1 MSKEFDD
8 LRRRVYGSANPTEE
22 QVQAVRKRAQA
33 PVRKPTGR
41 NPEIKKDALVNAITS
56 SIAKNVT
63 GPGNLR
69 TAQASGRISGGFSG
83 RQDDLPSY
91 ISRAAGTATA
101 QSDAVL
107 RTDPVRTQAP
117 NTAANPAGRSAQ
129 KDFSLL
135 ELLGGTVV
143 KGADEAV
150 SRATS
155 TAAWLERNT
164 IGRLFP
170 GAADDTPIQ
179 ALNEHF
185 QNVKQENQEAFA
197 PNVEAGGRLA
207 QVVDKYGTSVVS
219 AIPSAALAVMTAGTA
234 PAGLEAAASAASRS
248 PGILSAL
255 QASAQNMTKN
265 PQFWNSFFQVAGS
278 SYDEALSLG
287 MSEDEADLYALA
299 NGLLSSGVEI
309 GGGLETLPSNLKDS
323 SGALRAWIRGM
334 MEEGREEV
342 VQGAISRGLQNMIGS
357 VGNPL
362 VSATDERAVFNPRTA
377 AEEFTGGAVVGGFL
391 GGGQVLAGRLLN
403 GPTAAQEGAGDSGGA
418 GAPGAQDGAQGVLGQ
433 NKPPP
438 EGGMVNENGLHAF
451 SEQERINLS
460 SGKKNKV
467 ISTFSEAVSFVK
479 NALSNR
485 QNVDRA
491 YLGKVPD
498 SVARTIRQNTGLDIR
513 GFGVMMN
520 GNDIRH
526 MIKNHG
532 DILTEQARG
541 QVAVTADDIARIPE
555 ILAAPDRVYLSDET
569 DTKGRKT
576 LIFEKQIG
584 DQYISIQGVSDGK
597 RVLQTD
603 TLYIR
608 KGRPRT
614 TRDTMPGTESA
625 VPVINA
631 QGEPSQKPSSIDVTI
646 PQDAE
651 YVNSVDPLLR
661 WMLGSRPTAAQEG
674 AGAAAG
680 QKMGTDAAQ
689 VRGGSEGVQDAW
701 RDTIVNEVR
710 RNSGIGENES
720 PASTSDG
727 TSALSGDLETVVDA
741 WDMAAIPGTVGTVT
755 DGRASQVAPIS
766 TVQETG
772 INVNHQEGQNRIRN
786 TGETVRVVET
796 LRDHIPKLS
805 EAEPVSE
812 VSSNSIPF
820 VSGKTM
826 AEKAKTLFEAIKG
839 IVSRPGFGD
848 IEINTRSVKDD
859 LHHGIGT
866 AKAAVIPAIPDIIR
880 TGTQIDF
887 QENWKGRP
895 YDGYIFAA
903 PVTMDG
909 KTVYVAAVV
918 KHTSK
923 NRFYLHEVVDS
934 DGNIIKI
941 DAGDSANQTSL
952 ATNGSAGTQ
961 SQASVEGTRPLNPD
975 SIIAPRAENVNP
987 PDGLGAANAG
997 SLNTAYDRLQ
1007 AQSSQF
1013 HPEGANAARPVDVP
1027 VQDFAGRNVSRVA
1040 SNVMGAQAIPD
1051 SVVSMIEQMVAG
1063 GELSYDRNTN
1073 DASLERARR
1082 RIQEKGF
1089 DGALEEFRSSVMDG
1103 RVSKDLSTLGQ
1114 TLLNTAANNRDGR
1127 AVADI
1132 LSLYQSM
1139 TTSAAQ
1145 ATQAA
1150 SIFRRL
1156 SPEAQL
1162 YGIQRTAQNLANKI
1176 SRNNQDYGE
1185 IEVDPELLTKF
1196 LEQTDQAGRDAVMG
1210 EIYQNVADQVPST
1223 FVDKWNAWR
1232 YLSMLG
1238 NPRTHIRNVVG
1249 NVFFQPMRIV
1259 KNEVAAG
1266 IETALSAAGFNVE
1279 RTKSFAASPSMYRAA
1294 WNDFNNVKDSVSG
1307 NKYNDFNNQINQRRR
1322 IFNNSILEAARKK
1335 NGDTLELEDALF
1347 KRITYADTLAGYLT
1361 ANGFTAQQVTDGTV
1375 PSDVLNRGRDYAAK
1389 EALKATYQDRNA
1401 LSDRAAK
1408 VVNSLGVVGDA
1419 VIPFKR
1425 TPANV
1430 LARGLTYSPLGLVKS
1445 LTYDLSQVQRGN
1457 RTAAEV
1463 IDNIASGATG
1473 SMLFALGAYLFSSGL
1488 LTTAQGSDDDSKW
1501 EELLGHQ
1508 GYALELPDGTSVTLD
1523 WLAPAS
1529 MPFFMGAEMASA
1541 MGENGMSA
1549 EAISTAMKSVANPL
1563 LEMSMLQSLN
1573 DLLESVAYSEDKALI
1588 PMLGSAVVSYFSQAI
1603 PTLGGQLERSAED
1616 RRMTTYTDKNSPL
1629 PTDVQ
1634 YALGRASSR
1643 VPGWDY
1649 RQTPYLDAWGREEE
1663 TGDELW
1669 RILNNFA
1676 NPAYVS
1682 QVEVD
1687 RVEKELQ
1694 RVRDATGDTGVF
1706 PDRAKRYIEV
1716 NGERKDLTAEEY
1728 TRYAKAMGQT
1738 SYQLISEGIQTA
1750 EYRNMANSEKA
1761 AYIEALYKYA
1771 AAAAK
1776 AEVSDYELDGWQKNA
1791 QTAQQDLGVSPAE
1804 YIALYQ
1810 QYGSAI
1816 MSGKAYEKTIQAV
1829 QAGLTVGQYA
1839 SMKAGLDSDGN
1850 NSVSQTEAQ
1859 AYLDRQDFTRE
1870 QKADLWTIINK
1881 SWKRNPYT

>member
-56 SIAKNVT
+56 SMKKN
-63 GPGNLR
+63 
-69 TAQASGRISGGFSG
+69 TAQAEDSLPGRALSMRNQLKQEAQRGVDEILS
-83 RQDDLPSY
+83 
-91 ISRAAGTATA
+91 SRTGAVIRGAA
-101 QSDAVL
+101 
-107 RTDPVRTQAP
+107 
-117 NTAANPAGRSAQ
+117 
-129 KDFSLL
+129 K
-135 ELLGGTVV
+135 
-143 KGADEAV
+143 
-150 SRATS
+150 S
-155 TAAWLERNT
+155 TAS
-164 IGRLFP
+164 G
-170 GAADDTPIQ
+170 
-179 ALNEHF
+179 
-185 QNVKQENQEAFA
+185 FA
-197 PNVEAGGRLA
+197 N
-207 QVVDKYGTSVVS
+207 
-219 AIPSAALAVMTAGTA
+219 TAGTA
-234 PAGLEAAASAASRS
+234 LDALRQADINASQENQRARQELENARRYREMVSAGRFADGRTMEDGDRERLLRLAELAEQRAGVYTESAAAQHEPLSQAVQRIQGGADRLSASSQEDIATAKEGLGRAGQFAVDVGVAGTQLLGDILAGSVTGGGALLPMAVRSFGSSAQTARQSGADLGQQLLYGTGSAALSVATEKISNVAAPFKAAFGAGVLDDALSRLPAKLS
-248 PGILSAL
+248 QSAAGRTVLSAIGEGGEEVVEDLVQPLL
-255 QASAQNMTKN
+255 QRIT
-265 PQFWNSFFQVAGS
+265 
-278 SYDEALSLG
+278 YD
-287 MSEDEADLYALA
+287 
-299 NGLLSSGVEI
+299 
-309 GGGLETLPSNLKDS
+309 
-323 SGALRAWIRGM
+323 SGALS
-334 MEEGREEV
+334 
-342 VQGAISRGLQNMIGS
+342 QYQN
-357 VGNPL
+357 P
-362 VSATDERAVFNPRTA
+362 
-377 AEEFTGGAVVGGFL
+377 EF
-391 GGGQVLAGRLLN
+391 
-403 GPTAAQEGAGDSGGA
+403 
-418 GAPGAQDGAQGVLGQ
+418 
-433 NKPPP
+433 
-438 EGGMVNENGLHAF
+438 
-451 SEQERINLS
+451 LS
-460 SGKKNKV
+460 
-467 ISTFSEAVSFVK
+467 
-479 NALSNR
+479 
-485 QNVDRA
+485 
-491 YLGKVPD
+491 
-498 SVARTIRQNTGLDIR
+498 
-513 GFGVMMN
+513 
-520 GNDIRH
+520 
-526 MIKNHG
+526 
-532 DILTEQARG
+532 
-541 QVAVTADDIARIPE
+541 
-555 ILAAPDRVYLSDET
+555 
-569 DTKGRKT
+569 
-576 LIFEKQIG
+576 
-584 DQYISIQGVSDGK
+584 
-597 RVLQTD
+597 D
-603 TLYIR
+603 TLYDGLI
-608 KGRPRT
+608 GAALGGVGGAA
-614 TRDTMPGTESA
+614 DVA
-625 VPVINA
+625 VNRI
-631 QGEPSQKPSSIDVTI
+631 G
-646 PQDAE
+646 
-651 YVNSVDPLLR
+651 
-661 WMLGSRPTAAQEG
+661 PTAAQEG

-680 QKMGTDAAQ
+680 QKMGTNAAQ
-689 VRGGSEGVQDAW
+689 VWGGSEGVQDAW

-741 WDMAAIPGTVGTVT
+741 EDMAAIPGTVGTVT

-918 KHTSK
+918 KRTSK

-1829 QAGLTVGQYA
+1829 QARLTVGQYA

>member
-1 MSKEFDD
+1 
-8 LRRRVYGSANPTEE
+8 
-22 QVQAVRKRAQA
+22 
-33 PVRKPTGR
+33 
-41 NPEIKKDALVNAITS
+41 
-56 SIAKNVT
+56 
-63 GPGNLR
+63 
-69 TAQASGRISGGFSG
+69 
-83 RQDDLPSY
+83 
-91 ISRAAGTATA
+91 
-101 QSDAVL
+101 
-107 RTDPVRTQAP
+107 
-117 NTAANPAGRSAQ
+117 
-129 KDFSLL
+129 
-135 ELLGGTVV
+135 
-143 KGADEAV
+143 
-150 SRATS
+150 
-155 TAAWLERNT
+155 
-164 IGRLFP
+164 
-170 GAADDTPIQ
+170 
-179 ALNEHF
+179 
-185 QNVKQENQEAFA
+185 
-197 PNVEAGGRLA
+197 
-207 QVVDKYGTSVVS
+207 
-219 AIPSAALAVMTAGTA
+219 
-234 PAGLEAAASAASRS
+234 
-248 PGILSAL
+248 
-255 QASAQNMTKN
+255 
-265 PQFWNSFFQVAGS
+265 
-278 SYDEALSLG
+278 
-287 MSEDEADLYALA
+287 
-299 NGLLSSGVEI
+299 
-309 GGGLETLPSNLKDS
+309 
-323 SGALRAWIRGM
+323 
-334 MEEGREEV
+334 
-342 VQGAISRGLQNMIGS
+342 
-357 VGNPL
+357 
-362 VSATDERAVFNPRTA
+362 
-377 AEEFTGGAVVGGFL
+377 
-391 GGGQVLAGRLLN
+391 
-403 GPTAAQEGAGDSGGA
+403 
-418 GAPGAQDGAQGVLGQ
+418 
-433 NKPPP
+433 
-438 EGGMVNENGLHAF
+438 
-451 SEQERINLS
+451 
-460 SGKKNKV
+460 
-467 ISTFSEAVSFVK
+467 
-479 NALSNR
+479 
-485 QNVDRA
+485 
-491 YLGKVPD
+491 
-498 SVARTIRQNTGLDIR
+498 
-513 GFGVMMN
+513 
-520 GNDIRH
+520 
-526 MIKNHG
+526 
-532 DILTEQARG
+532 
-541 QVAVTADDIARIPE
+541 
-555 ILAAPDRVYLSDET
+555 
-569 DTKGRKT
+569 
-576 LIFEKQIG
+576 
-584 DQYISIQGVSDGK
+584 
-597 RVLQTD
+597 
-603 TLYIR
+603 
-608 KGRPRT
+608 
-614 TRDTMPGTESA
+614 
-625 VPVINA
+625 
-631 QGEPSQKPSSIDVTI
+631 
-646 PQDAE
+646 
-651 YVNSVDPLLR
+651 
-661 WMLGSRPTAAQEG
+661 
-674 AGAAAG
+674 
-680 QKMGTDAAQ
+680 MGTDAAQ
-689 VRGGSEGVQDAW
+689 VWGGSEGVQDAW

-918 KHTSK
+918 KRTSK

-1013 HPEGANAARPVDVP
+1013 HPEGANAARPGDVP

-1127 AVADI
+1127 AVAGI

-1335 NGDTLELEDALF
+1335 NGDALELEDALF

-1375 PSDVLNRGRDYAAK
+1375 PPDVLNRGRDYAAK

-1401 LSDRAAK
+1401 LSDRAVK

-1430 LARGLTYSPLGLVKS
+1430 LARGLTYSPLGLAKS
-1445 LTYDLSQVQRGN
+1445 ITYDLFQVQRGN

>member
-56 SIAKNVT
+56 SMKKN
-63 GPGNLR
+63 
-69 TAQASGRISGGFSG
+69 TAQAEDSLPGRALSMRNQLKQEAQRGVDEILS
-83 RQDDLPSY
+83 
-91 ISRAAGTATA
+91 SRTGAVIRGAA
-101 QSDAVL
+101 
-107 RTDPVRTQAP
+107 
-117 NTAANPAGRSAQ
+117 
-129 KDFSLL
+129 K
-135 ELLGGTVV
+135 
-143 KGADEAV
+143 
-150 SRATS
+150 S
-155 TAAWLERNT
+155 TAS
-164 IGRLFP
+164 G
-170 GAADDTPIQ
+170 
-179 ALNEHF
+179 
-185 QNVKQENQEAFA
+185 FA
-197 PNVEAGGRLA
+197 N
-207 QVVDKYGTSVVS
+207 
-219 AIPSAALAVMTAGTA
+219 TAGTA
-234 PAGLEAAASAASRS
+234 LDALRQADINASQENQRARQELENARRYREMVSAGRFADGRTMEDGDRERLLRLAELAEQRAGVYTESAAAQHEPLSQAVQRIQGGADRLSASSQEDIATAKEGLGRAGQFAVDVGVAGTQLLGDILAGSVTGGGALLPMAVRSFGSSAQTARQSGADLGQQLLYGTGSAALSVATEKISNVAAPFKAAFGAGVLDDALSRLPAKLS
-248 PGILSAL
+248 QSAAGRTVLSAIGEGGEEVVEDLVQPLL
-255 QASAQNMTKN
+255 QRIT
-265 PQFWNSFFQVAGS
+265 
-278 SYDEALSLG
+278 YD
-287 MSEDEADLYALA
+287 
-299 NGLLSSGVEI
+299 
-309 GGGLETLPSNLKDS
+309 
-323 SGALRAWIRGM
+323 SGALS
-334 MEEGREEV
+334 
-342 VQGAISRGLQNMIGS
+342 QYQN
-357 VGNPL
+357 P
-362 VSATDERAVFNPRTA
+362 
-377 AEEFTGGAVVGGFL
+377 EF
-391 GGGQVLAGRLLN
+391 
-403 GPTAAQEGAGDSGGA
+403 
-418 GAPGAQDGAQGVLGQ
+418 
-433 NKPPP
+433 
-438 EGGMVNENGLHAF
+438 
-451 SEQERINLS
+451 LS
-460 SGKKNKV
+460 
-467 ISTFSEAVSFVK
+467 
-479 NALSNR
+479 
-485 QNVDRA
+485 
-491 YLGKVPD
+491 
-498 SVARTIRQNTGLDIR
+498 
-513 GFGVMMN
+513 
-520 GNDIRH
+520 
-526 MIKNHG
+526 
-532 DILTEQARG
+532 
-541 QVAVTADDIARIPE
+541 
-555 ILAAPDRVYLSDET
+555 
-569 DTKGRKT
+569 
-576 LIFEKQIG
+576 
-584 DQYISIQGVSDGK
+584 
-597 RVLQTD
+597 D
-603 TLYIR
+603 TLYDGLI
-608 KGRPRT
+608 GAALGGVGGAA
-614 TRDTMPGTESA
+614 DVA
-625 VPVINA
+625 VNRI
-631 QGEPSQKPSSIDVTI
+631 G
-646 PQDAE
+646 
-651 YVNSVDPLLR
+651 
-661 WMLGSRPTAAQEG
+661 PTAAQEG

-680 QKMGTDAAQ
+680 QKMGTNAAQ
-689 VRGGSEGVQDAW
+689 VWGGSEGVQDAW

-741 WDMAAIPGTVGTVT
+741 EDMAAIPGTVGTVT

-918 KHTSK
+918 KRTSK

-1176 SRNNQDYGE
+1176 SRNNQDYGG

-1335 NGDTLELEDALF
+1335 NGDALELEDALF

-1401 LSDRAAK
+1401 LSDRAVK

-1445 LTYDLSQVQRGN
+1445 LIYDLSQVQLGN

-1839 SMKAGLDSDGN
+1839 GMKAGLDSDGN

-1881 SWKRNPYT
+1881 SWKRNPYA

>member
-234 PAGLEAAASAASRS
+234 PAGLEAASAASRS

-403 GPTAAQEGAGDSGGA
+403 GPTAAQEGAG
-418 GAPGAQDGAQGVLGQ
+418 
-433 NKPPP
+433 
-438 EGGMVNENGLHAF
+438 
-451 SEQERINLS
+451 
-460 SGKKNKV
+460 
-467 ISTFSEAVSFVK
+467 
-479 NALSNR
+479 
-485 QNVDRA
+485 
-491 YLGKVPD
+491 
-498 SVARTIRQNTGLDIR
+498 
-513 GFGVMMN
+513 
-520 GNDIRH
+520 
-526 MIKNHG
+526 
-532 DILTEQARG
+532 
-541 QVAVTADDIARIPE
+541 
-555 ILAAPDRVYLSDET
+555 
-569 DTKGRKT
+569 
-576 LIFEKQIG
+576 
-584 DQYISIQGVSDGK
+584 
-597 RVLQTD
+597 
-603 TLYIR
+603 
-608 KGRPRT
+608 
-614 TRDTMPGTESA
+614 
-625 VPVINA
+625 
-631 QGEPSQKPSSIDVTI
+631 
-646 PQDAE
+646 
-651 YVNSVDPLLR
+651 
-661 WMLGSRPTAAQEG
+661 
-674 AGAAAG
+674 AAAG
-680 QKMGTDAAQ
+680 REAGADAAPVQ
-689 VRGGSEGVQDAW
+689 SDPEGVQDAW
-701 RDTIVNEVR
+701 RDTILNEAGRNSESGKGDSTLVQRVQQAIPKIQNMKPVSNITGSELAGTGKIVDRLATFINSIGNKVNRPNFGDVLFSRGRLKSSMIGHGVGQAKIDTFAAVPAVIEHGQQIDYR
-710 RNSGIGENES
+710 RNWKGRNYDTYTFAAPITYRGQPTYLGVIVTKDSASNRYYLHEVVDANGEIIFRNNES
-720 PASTSDG
+720 PTSTSDG

-741 WDMAAIPGTVGTVT
+741 GDMAAASGAADTVT
-755 DGRASQVAPIS
+755 DGRASQAVPA
-766 TVQETG
+766 
-772 INVNHQEGQNRIRN
+772 
-786 TGETVRVVET
+786 
-796 LRDHIPKLS
+796 
-805 EAEPVSE
+805 
-812 VSSNSIPF
+812 
-820 VSGKTM
+820 SG
-826 AEKAKTLFEAIKG
+826 
-839 IVSRPGFGD
+839 
-848 IEINTRSVKDD
+848 
-859 LHHGIGT
+859 
-866 AKAAVIPAIPDIIR
+866 
-880 TGTQIDF
+880 
-887 QENWKGRP
+887 
-895 YDGYIFAA
+895 
-903 PVTMDG
+903 
-909 KTVYVAAVV
+909 
-918 KHTSK
+918 
-923 NRFYLHEVVDS
+923 
-934 DGNIIKI
+934 
-941 DAGDSANQTSL
+941 
-952 ATNGSAGTQ
+952 
-961 SQASVEGTRPLNPD
+961 EGTRPLNPD
-975 SIIAPRAENVNP
+975 SIIAPGAENVNP
-987 PDGLGAANAG
+987 PDALVQALVGGRRIDQSTVSDQQFDTLAGRGDMGIDAAGMIYQVNPGEHIDLRTTDSVRRRGVNAFQFDHPELQPYYRQAAEALIADADFSLQLPPGRRYERTLQGNRVQQSAQASAFLRETMDETGLSRNQIIDAAQRIIHDKGQENVAAAKSVELMLDRMLSDGYTTMYGRTVPPNEAYLAAKREIAGAVEPSAPEPLPIWDMQTADGLGAANAG

-1176 SRNNQDYGE
+1176 SRNNQDYGG

-1335 NGDTLELEDALF
+1335 NGDALELEDALF

-1375 PSDVLNRGRDYAAK
+1375 PPDVLNRGRDYAAK

-1401 LSDRAAK
+1401 LSDRAVK

-1839 SMKAGLDSDGN
+1839 GMKAGLDSDGN

-1881 SWKRNPYT
+1881 SWKRNPYA

>member
-56 SIAKNVT
+56 SMKKN
-63 GPGNLR
+63 
-69 TAQASGRISGGFSG
+69 TAQAEDSLPGRALSMRNQLKQEAQRGVDEILS
-83 RQDDLPSY
+83 
-91 ISRAAGTATA
+91 SRTGAVIRGAA
-101 QSDAVL
+101 
-107 RTDPVRTQAP
+107 
-117 NTAANPAGRSAQ
+117 
-129 KDFSLL
+129 K
-135 ELLGGTVV
+135 
-143 KGADEAV
+143 
-150 SRATS
+150 S
-155 TAAWLERNT
+155 TAS
-164 IGRLFP
+164 G
-170 GAADDTPIQ
+170 
-179 ALNEHF
+179 
-185 QNVKQENQEAFA
+185 FA
-197 PNVEAGGRLA
+197 N
-207 QVVDKYGTSVVS
+207 
-219 AIPSAALAVMTAGTA
+219 TAGTA
-234 PAGLEAAASAASRS
+234 LDALRQADINASQENQRARQELENARRYREMVSAGRFADGRTMEDGDRERLLRLAELAEQRAGVYTESAAAQHEPLSQAVQRIQGGADRLSASSQEDIATAKEGLGRAGQFAVDVGVAGTQLLGDILAGSVTGGGALLPMAVRSFGSSAQTARQSGADLGQQLLYGTGSAALSVATEKISNVAAPFKAAFGAGVLDDALSRLPAKLS
-248 PGILSAL
+248 QSAAGRTVLSAIGEGGEEVVEDLVQPLL
-255 QASAQNMTKN
+255 QRIT
-265 PQFWNSFFQVAGS
+265 
-278 SYDEALSLG
+278 YD
-287 MSEDEADLYALA
+287 
-299 NGLLSSGVEI
+299 
-309 GGGLETLPSNLKDS
+309 
-323 SGALRAWIRGM
+323 SGALS
-334 MEEGREEV
+334 
-342 VQGAISRGLQNMIGS
+342 QYQN
-357 VGNPL
+357 P
-362 VSATDERAVFNPRTA
+362 
-377 AEEFTGGAVVGGFL
+377 EF
-391 GGGQVLAGRLLN
+391 
-403 GPTAAQEGAGDSGGA
+403 
-418 GAPGAQDGAQGVLGQ
+418 
-433 NKPPP
+433 
-438 EGGMVNENGLHAF
+438 
-451 SEQERINLS
+451 LS
-460 SGKKNKV
+460 
-467 ISTFSEAVSFVK
+467 
-479 NALSNR
+479 
-485 QNVDRA
+485 
-491 YLGKVPD
+491 
-498 SVARTIRQNTGLDIR
+498 
-513 GFGVMMN
+513 
-520 GNDIRH
+520 
-526 MIKNHG
+526 
-532 DILTEQARG
+532 
-541 QVAVTADDIARIPE
+541 
-555 ILAAPDRVYLSDET
+555 
-569 DTKGRKT
+569 
-576 LIFEKQIG
+576 
-584 DQYISIQGVSDGK
+584 
-597 RVLQTD
+597 D
-603 TLYIR
+603 TLYDGLI
-608 KGRPRT
+608 GAALGGVGGAA
-614 TRDTMPGTESA
+614 DVA
-625 VPVINA
+625 VNRI
-631 QGEPSQKPSSIDVTI
+631 G
-646 PQDAE
+646 
-651 YVNSVDPLLR
+651 
-661 WMLGSRPTAAQEG
+661 PTAAQEG

-680 QKMGTDAAQ
+680 REAGADATPVQ
-689 VRGGSEGVQDAW
+689 SDSEGMTEGPIQVGRVTTIQSPYQGTRPVQ
-701 RDTIVNEVR
+701 
-710 RNSGIGENES
+710 
-720 PASTSDG
+720 
-727 TSALSGDLETVVDA
+727 
-741 WDMAAIPGTVGTVT
+741 
-755 DGRASQVAPIS
+755 
-766 TVQETG
+766 VQ
-772 INVNHQEGQNRIRN
+772 
-786 TGETVRVVET
+786 
-796 LRDHIPKLS
+796 KS
-805 EAEPVSE
+805 
-812 VSSNSIPF
+812 
-820 VSGKTM
+820 
-826 AEKAKTLFEAIKG
+826 
-839 IVSRPGFGD
+839 
-848 IEINTRSVKDD
+848 
-859 LHHGIGT
+859 
-866 AKAAVIPAIPDIIR
+866 
-880 TGTQIDF
+880 
-887 QENWKGRP
+887 
-895 YDGYIFAA
+895 AA
-903 PVTMDG
+903 PVTVDSGSVERAANRIDG
-909 KTVYVAAVV
+909 ARNLSNTPVGRSFKSTLRDVYKSVFQAAKGILVDGLTFEGRQYTVDIPNSVPGKVISDPNLTAEKLA
-918 KHTSK
+918 
-923 NRFYLHEVVDS
+923 LLDILPEVVRNGEYVGSGEYVPHGSKKKDTVRY
-934 DGNIIKI
+934 DYFETIVKI
-941 DAGDSANQTSL
+941 SGRNYVVSFDVEAYPSVNNYRTHKLNEIELSPVEVADTSRDL
-952 ATNGSAGTQ
+952 AAASIGT
-961 SQASVEGTRPLNPD
+961 APVEGTRPLNPD
-975 SIIAPRAENVNP
+975 SIIAPGAENVNP
-987 PDGLGAANAG
+987 PDALVQALVGGRRIDQSTVSDQQFDTLAGRGDMGIDAAGMIYQVNPADHIDLRTADSVRRRGVNAFQFDHPELQPYYRQAAEALIADADFSLQLPPGRRYERTLQGNRVQQSAQDSAFLRETMDETGLSRNQIIDAAQRIIHDKGQENVAAAKSVELMLDRMLSDGYTTMYGRTVPPNEAYLAAKRKIAGAVEPSAPEPLPIWDMQTADGLGAANAG

-1051 SVVSMIEQMVAG
+1051 SVIPMIEQMVAG

-1139 TTSAAQ
+1139 TTNAAQ

-1176 SRNNQDYGE
+1176 SRNNQDYGG

-1335 NGDTLELEDALF
+1335 NGDALELEDALF

-1375 PSDVLNRGRDYAAK
+1375 PPDVLNRGRDYAAK

-1401 LSDRAAK
+1401 LSDRAVK

-1603 PTLGGQLERSAED
+1603 PTLGGQIERSAED

-1728 TRYAKAMGQT
+1728 IRYAKAMGQT

>member
-56 SIAKNVT
+56 SMKKN
-63 GPGNLR
+63 
-69 TAQASGRISGGFSG
+69 TAQAEDSLPGRALSMRNQLKQEAQRGVDEILS
-83 RQDDLPSY
+83 
-91 ISRAAGTATA
+91 SRTGAVIRGAA
-101 QSDAVL
+101 
-107 RTDPVRTQAP
+107 
-117 NTAANPAGRSAQ
+117 
-129 KDFSLL
+129 K
-135 ELLGGTVV
+135 
-143 KGADEAV
+143 
-150 SRATS
+150 S
-155 TAAWLERNT
+155 TAS
-164 IGRLFP
+164 G
-170 GAADDTPIQ
+170 
-179 ALNEHF
+179 
-185 QNVKQENQEAFA
+185 FA
-197 PNVEAGGRLA
+197 N
-207 QVVDKYGTSVVS
+207 
-219 AIPSAALAVMTAGTA
+219 TAGTA
-234 PAGLEAAASAASRS
+234 LDALRQADINASQENQRARQELENARRYREMVSAGRFADGRTMEDGDRERLLRLAELAEQRAGVYTESAAAQHEPLSQAVQRIQGGADRLSASSQEDIATAKEGLGRAGQFAVDVGVAGTQLLGDILAGSVTGGGALLPMAVRSFGSSAQTARQSGADLGQQLLYGTGSAALSVATEKISNVAAPFKAAFGAGVLDDALSRLPAKLS
-248 PGILSAL
+248 QSAAGRTVLSAIGEGGEEVVEDLVQPLL
-255 QASAQNMTKN
+255 QRIT
-265 PQFWNSFFQVAGS
+265 
-278 SYDEALSLG
+278 YD
-287 MSEDEADLYALA
+287 
-299 NGLLSSGVEI
+299 
-309 GGGLETLPSNLKDS
+309 
-323 SGALRAWIRGM
+323 SGALS
-334 MEEGREEV
+334 
-342 VQGAISRGLQNMIGS
+342 QYQN
-357 VGNPL
+357 P
-362 VSATDERAVFNPRTA
+362 
-377 AEEFTGGAVVGGFL
+377 EF
-391 GGGQVLAGRLLN
+391 
-403 GPTAAQEGAGDSGGA
+403 
-418 GAPGAQDGAQGVLGQ
+418 
-433 NKPPP
+433 
-438 EGGMVNENGLHAF
+438 
-451 SEQERINLS
+451 LS
-460 SGKKNKV
+460 
-467 ISTFSEAVSFVK
+467 
-479 NALSNR
+479 
-485 QNVDRA
+485 
-491 YLGKVPD
+491 
-498 SVARTIRQNTGLDIR
+498 
-513 GFGVMMN
+513 
-520 GNDIRH
+520 
-526 MIKNHG
+526 
-532 DILTEQARG
+532 
-541 QVAVTADDIARIPE
+541 
-555 ILAAPDRVYLSDET
+555 
-569 DTKGRKT
+569 
-576 LIFEKQIG
+576 
-584 DQYISIQGVSDGK
+584 
-597 RVLQTD
+597 D
-603 TLYIR
+603 TLYDGLI
-608 KGRPRT
+608 GAALGGVGGAA
-614 TRDTMPGTESA
+614 DVA
-625 VPVINA
+625 VNRI
-631 QGEPSQKPSSIDVTI
+631 G
-646 PQDAE
+646 
-651 YVNSVDPLLR
+651 
-661 WMLGSRPTAAQEG
+661 PTAAQEG

-680 QKMGTDAAQ
+680 QKMGTNAAQ
-689 VRGGSEGVQDAW
+689 VWGGSEGVQDAW

-741 WDMAAIPGTVGTVT
+741 EDMAAIPGTVGTVT

-918 KHTSK
+918 KRTSK

-1870 QKADLWTIINK
+1870 QKTDLWTIINK

>member
-1 MSKEFDD
+1 MGTFTNTKTGKTIYYNADPERS
-8 LRRRVYGSANPTEE
+8 RPVATTE
-22 QVQAVRKRAQA
+22 RKREAQQRYNQYRTA
-33 PVRKPTGR
+33 
-41 NPEIKKDALVNAITS
+41 
-56 SIAKNVT
+56 AKNGADLLSIMRRSATEDRLKQEAQRGVDEILSSRT
-63 GPGNLR
+63 GAVIRGAAKS
-69 TAQASGRISGGFSG
+69 TASGF
-83 RQDDLPSY
+83 
-91 ISRAAGTATA
+91 
-101 QSDAVL
+101 
-107 RTDPVRTQAP
+107 
-117 NTAANPAGRSAQ
+117 AN
-129 KDFSLL
+129 
-135 ELLGGTVV
+135 
-143 KGADEAV
+143 
-150 SRATS
+150 
-155 TAAWLERNT
+155 
-164 IGRLFP
+164 
-170 GAADDTPIQ
+170 
-179 ALNEHF
+179 
-185 QNVKQENQEAFA
+185 
-197 PNVEAGGRLA
+197 
-207 QVVDKYGTSVVS
+207 
-219 AIPSAALAVMTAGTA
+219 TAGTA
-234 PAGLEAAASAASRS
+234 LDALRQADINASQENQRARQELENARRYREMVSAGRFADGRTMEDGDRERLLRLAELAEQRAGVYTESAAAQHEPLSQAVQRIQGGADRLSASSQEDIATAKEGLGRAGQFAVDVGVAGTQLLGDILAGSVTGGGALLPMAVRSFGSSAQTARQSGADLGQQLLYGTGSAALSVATEKISNVAAPFKAAFGAGVLDDALSRLPAKLS
-248 PGILSAL
+248 QSAAGRTVLSAIGEGGEEVVEDLVQPLL
-255 QASAQNMTKN
+255 QRIT
-265 PQFWNSFFQVAGS
+265 
-278 SYDEALSLG
+278 YD
-287 MSEDEADLYALA
+287 
-299 NGLLSSGVEI
+299 
-309 GGGLETLPSNLKDS
+309 
-323 SGALRAWIRGM
+323 SGALS
-334 MEEGREEV
+334 
-342 VQGAISRGLQNMIGS
+342 QYQN
-357 VGNPL
+357 P
-362 VSATDERAVFNPRTA
+362 
-377 AEEFTGGAVVGGFL
+377 EF
-391 GGGQVLAGRLLN
+391 
-403 GPTAAQEGAGDSGGA
+403 
-418 GAPGAQDGAQGVLGQ
+418 
-433 NKPPP
+433 
-438 EGGMVNENGLHAF
+438 
-451 SEQERINLS
+451 LS
-460 SGKKNKV
+460 
-467 ISTFSEAVSFVK
+467 
-479 NALSNR
+479 
-485 QNVDRA
+485 
-491 YLGKVPD
+491 
-498 SVARTIRQNTGLDIR
+498 
-513 GFGVMMN
+513 
-520 GNDIRH
+520 
-526 MIKNHG
+526 
-532 DILTEQARG
+532 
-541 QVAVTADDIARIPE
+541 
-555 ILAAPDRVYLSDET
+555 
-569 DTKGRKT
+569 
-576 LIFEKQIG
+576 
-584 DQYISIQGVSDGK
+584 
-597 RVLQTD
+597 D
-603 TLYIR
+603 TLYDGLI
-608 KGRPRT
+608 GAALGGVGGAA
-614 TRDTMPGTESA
+614 DVA
-625 VPVINA
+625 VNRI
-631 QGEPSQKPSSIDVTI
+631 G
-646 PQDAE
+646 
-651 YVNSVDPLLR
+651 
-661 WMLGSRPTAAQEG
+661 PTAAQEG

-680 QKMGTDAAQ
+680 QKMGTNAAQ
-689 VRGGSEGVQDAW
+689 VWGGSEGVQDAW

-741 WDMAAIPGTVGTVT
+741 EDMAAIPGTVGTVT

-918 KHTSK
+918 KRTSK

-975 SIIAPRAENVNP
+975 SIIAPGAENVNP

>member
-56 SIAKNVT
+56 SMKKN
-63 GPGNLR
+63 
-69 TAQASGRISGGFSG
+69 TAQAEDSLPGRALSMRNQLKQEAQRGVDEILS
-83 RQDDLPSY
+83 
-91 ISRAAGTATA
+91 SRTGAVIRGAA
-101 QSDAVL
+101 
-107 RTDPVRTQAP
+107 
-117 NTAANPAGRSAQ
+117 
-129 KDFSLL
+129 K
-135 ELLGGTVV
+135 
-143 KGADEAV
+143 
-150 SRATS
+150 S
-155 TAAWLERNT
+155 TAS
-164 IGRLFP
+164 G
-170 GAADDTPIQ
+170 
-179 ALNEHF
+179 
-185 QNVKQENQEAFA
+185 FA
-197 PNVEAGGRLA
+197 N
-207 QVVDKYGTSVVS
+207 
-219 AIPSAALAVMTAGTA
+219 TAGTA
-234 PAGLEAAASAASRS
+234 LDALRQADINASQENQRARQELENARRYREMVSAGRFADGRTMEDGDRERLLRLAELAEQRAGVYTESAAAQHEPLSQAVQRIQGGADRLSASSQEDIATAKEGLGRAGQFAVDVGVAGTQLLGDILAGSVTGGGALLPMAVRSFGSSAQTARQSGADLGQQLLYGTGSAALSVATEKISNVAAPFKAAFGAGVLDDALSRLPAKLS
-248 PGILSAL
+248 QSAAGRTVLSAIGEGGEEVVEDLVQPLL
-255 QASAQNMTKN
+255 QRIT
-265 PQFWNSFFQVAGS
+265 
-278 SYDEALSLG
+278 YD
-287 MSEDEADLYALA
+287 
-299 NGLLSSGVEI
+299 
-309 GGGLETLPSNLKDS
+309 
-323 SGALRAWIRGM
+323 SGALS
-334 MEEGREEV
+334 
-342 VQGAISRGLQNMIGS
+342 QYQN
-357 VGNPL
+357 P
-362 VSATDERAVFNPRTA
+362 
-377 AEEFTGGAVVGGFL
+377 EF
-391 GGGQVLAGRLLN
+391 
-403 GPTAAQEGAGDSGGA
+403 
-418 GAPGAQDGAQGVLGQ
+418 
-433 NKPPP
+433 
-438 EGGMVNENGLHAF
+438 
-451 SEQERINLS
+451 LS
-460 SGKKNKV
+460 
-467 ISTFSEAVSFVK
+467 
-479 NALSNR
+479 
-485 QNVDRA
+485 
-491 YLGKVPD
+491 
-498 SVARTIRQNTGLDIR
+498 
-513 GFGVMMN
+513 
-520 GNDIRH
+520 
-526 MIKNHG
+526 
-532 DILTEQARG
+532 
-541 QVAVTADDIARIPE
+541 
-555 ILAAPDRVYLSDET
+555 
-569 DTKGRKT
+569 
-576 LIFEKQIG
+576 
-584 DQYISIQGVSDGK
+584 
-597 RVLQTD
+597 D
-603 TLYIR
+603 TLYDGLI
-608 KGRPRT
+608 GAALGGVGGAA
-614 TRDTMPGTESA
+614 DVA
-625 VPVINA
+625 VNRI
-631 QGEPSQKPSSIDVTI
+631 G
-646 PQDAE
+646 
-651 YVNSVDPLLR
+651 
-661 WMLGSRPTAAQEG
+661 PTAAQEG

-680 QKMGTDAAQ
+680 QKMGTNAAQ
-689 VRGGSEGVQDAW
+689 VWGGSEGVQDAW

-741 WDMAAIPGTVGTVT
+741 EDMAAIPGTVGTVT

-918 KHTSK
+918 KRTSK

-1176 SRNNQDYGE
+1176 SRNNQDYGG

-1335 NGDTLELEDALF
+1335 NGDALELEDALF

-1375 PSDVLNRGRDYAAK
+1375 PPDVLNRGRDYAAK

-1401 LSDRAAK
+1401 LSDRAVK

-1839 SMKAGLDSDGN
+1839 GMKAGLDSDGN

-1881 SWKRNPYT
+1881 SWKRNPYA

>member
-56 SIAKNVT
+56 SMKKN
-63 GPGNLR
+63 
-69 TAQASGRISGGFSG
+69 TAQAEDSLPGRALSMRNQLKQEAQRGVDEILS
-83 RQDDLPSY
+83 
-91 ISRAAGTATA
+91 SRTGAVIRGAA
-101 QSDAVL
+101 
-107 RTDPVRTQAP
+107 
-117 NTAANPAGRSAQ
+117 
-129 KDFSLL
+129 K
-135 ELLGGTVV
+135 
-143 KGADEAV
+143 
-150 SRATS
+150 S
-155 TAAWLERNT
+155 TAS
-164 IGRLFP
+164 G
-170 GAADDTPIQ
+170 
-179 ALNEHF
+179 
-185 QNVKQENQEAFA
+185 FA
-197 PNVEAGGRLA
+197 N
-207 QVVDKYGTSVVS
+207 
-219 AIPSAALAVMTAGTA
+219 TAGTA
-234 PAGLEAAASAASRS
+234 LDALRQADINASQENQRARQELENARRYREMVSAGRFADGRTMEDGDRERLLRLAELAEQRAGVYTESAAAQHEPLSQAVQRIQGGADRLSASSQEDIATAKEGLGRAGQFAVDVGVAGTQLLGDILAGSVTGGGALLPMAVRSFGSSAQTARQSGADLGQQLLYGTGSAALSVATEKISNVAAPFKAAFGAGVLDDALSRLPAKLS
-248 PGILSAL
+248 QSAAGRTVLSAIGEGGEEVVEDLVQPLL
-255 QASAQNMTKN
+255 QRIT
-265 PQFWNSFFQVAGS
+265 
-278 SYDEALSLG
+278 YD
-287 MSEDEADLYALA
+287 
-299 NGLLSSGVEI
+299 
-309 GGGLETLPSNLKDS
+309 
-323 SGALRAWIRGM
+323 SGALS
-334 MEEGREEV
+334 
-342 VQGAISRGLQNMIGS
+342 QYQN
-357 VGNPL
+357 P
-362 VSATDERAVFNPRTA
+362 
-377 AEEFTGGAVVGGFL
+377 EF
-391 GGGQVLAGRLLN
+391 
-403 GPTAAQEGAGDSGGA
+403 
-418 GAPGAQDGAQGVLGQ
+418 
-433 NKPPP
+433 
-438 EGGMVNENGLHAF
+438 
-451 SEQERINLS
+451 LS
-460 SGKKNKV
+460 
-467 ISTFSEAVSFVK
+467 
-479 NALSNR
+479 
-485 QNVDRA
+485 
-491 YLGKVPD
+491 
-498 SVARTIRQNTGLDIR
+498 
-513 GFGVMMN
+513 
-520 GNDIRH
+520 
-526 MIKNHG
+526 
-532 DILTEQARG
+532 
-541 QVAVTADDIARIPE
+541 
-555 ILAAPDRVYLSDET
+555 
-569 DTKGRKT
+569 
-576 LIFEKQIG
+576 
-584 DQYISIQGVSDGK
+584 
-597 RVLQTD
+597 D
-603 TLYIR
+603 TLYDGLI
-608 KGRPRT
+608 GAALGGVGGAA
-614 TRDTMPGTESA
+614 DVA
-625 VPVINA
+625 VNRI
-631 QGEPSQKPSSIDVTI
+631 G
-646 PQDAE
+646 
-651 YVNSVDPLLR
+651 
-661 WMLGSRPTAAQEG
+661 PTAAQEG

-680 QKMGTDAAQ
+680 QKMGTNAAQ
-689 VRGGSEGVQDAW
+689 VWGGSEGVQDAW

-741 WDMAAIPGTVGTVT
+741 EDMAAIPGTVGTVT

-918 KHTSK
+918 KRTSK

-1176 SRNNQDYGE
+1176 SRNNQDYGG

-1335 NGDTLELEDALF
+1335 NGDALELEDALF

-1375 PSDVLNRGRDYAAK
+1375 PPDVLNRGRDYAAK

-1401 LSDRAAK
+1401 LSDRAVK

-1603 PTLGGQLERSAED
+1603 PTLGGQIERSAED

-1728 TRYAKAMGQT
+1728 IRYAKAMGQT